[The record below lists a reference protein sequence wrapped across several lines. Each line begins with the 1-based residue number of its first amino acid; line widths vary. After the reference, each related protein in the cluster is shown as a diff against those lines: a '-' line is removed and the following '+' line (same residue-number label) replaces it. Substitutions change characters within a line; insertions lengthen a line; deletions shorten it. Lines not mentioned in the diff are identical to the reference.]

1 MQYVTS
7 INPKARIE
15 HQRMCIQTWFDA
27 GASTVLS
34 VQTRLDDMGT
44 LLREFPRVEFVVT
57 DSVGHMFARPWL
69 PTIHGMMQEIDFA
82 DGNALLINSD
92 IEVRVSAE
100 EMAKEFAPPADRFRC
115 MVRWDYNLRQKRIV
129 KWGIDAF
136 VITPEI
142 RDIVP
147 EDGMTVGCPV
157 WDWWLPWVVCSKLST
172 KLWSRLNAGF
182 MHRAHVQ
189 NWPNSQMEIGFGVMA
204 RKYGIKQHA
213 LANWVISQT
222 KRLGV
227 SGVMIQP

>member
-15 HQRMCIQTWFDA
+15 HQRMCVQTWFDA

-34 VQTRLDDMGT
+34 VQTRADDMDT

-92 IEVRVSAE
+92 IEVRVPAE

-115 MVRWDYNLRQKRIV
+115 MVRWDYNRKQRRLL

-136 VITPEI
+136 LLTQKI
-142 RDIVP
+142 RDAVP

-157 WDWWLPWVVCSKLST
+157 WDWWLPWVVCQRLKISLSA
-172 KLWSRLNAGF
+172 RLSVGF
-182 MHRAHVQ
+182 MHRAHTQ
-189 NWPNSQMEIGFGVMA
+189 NWSSKDLDIGHGVMLE
-204 RKYGIKQHA
+204 KYGLDRAFQSKWI
-213 LANWVISQT
+213 ISET
-222 KRLGV
+222 KRQGV
-227 SGVMIQP
+227 AGILLRP